1 MIFDKD
7 EYDNR
12 LKIAYA
18 EKVDYDRN
26 KYTQKVIDELN
37 NLDKKGGNN
46 QKQLSLIYRKLTG
59 KRIGVRKVDRINRI
73 NNTNRNRYQVQV
85 KLTIENEIEN
95 EQGEVTKKITEV

>member
-26 KYTQKVIDELN
+26 KYTQKVIGDLN

-59 KRIGVRKVDRINRI
+59 KRIGVRKVEELIESVILIETDINFR
-73 NNTNRNRYQVQV
+73 
-85 KLTIENEIEN
+85 
-95 EQGEVTKKITEV
+95 

>member
-1 MIFDKD
+1 LIFDKD

>member
-1 MIFDKD
+1 LIFDKD

-59 KRIGVRKVDRINRI
+59 KRIGVRKVDRIDRI

>member
-59 KRIGVRKVDRINRI
+59 KRIGVRKVDRIDRI

>member
-37 NLDKKGGNN
+37 NLDKKGANN
-46 QKQLSLIYRKLTG
+46 QKQFSLIYRKLKG
-59 KRIGVRKVDRINRI
+59 KRIGVRKVDRIDRI
-73 NNTNRNRYQVQV
+73 SNTNRNRYQVQV

-95 EQGEVTKKITEV
+95 EQGEMTKKITEV

>member
-73 NNTNRNRYQVQV
+73 NNTNRNRYQVQM
-85 KLTIENEIEN
+85 KLTIENEIED